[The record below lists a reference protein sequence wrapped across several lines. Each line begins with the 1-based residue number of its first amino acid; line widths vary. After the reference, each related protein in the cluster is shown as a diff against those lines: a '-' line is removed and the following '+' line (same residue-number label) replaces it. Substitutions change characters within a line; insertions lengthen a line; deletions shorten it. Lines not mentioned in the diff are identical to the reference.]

1 LQEEIPYHSFTSSE
15 FGRLYL
21 ANELI
26 LNSLRMFQDQ
36 ALKDHSKYFIIDFDS
51 TFTQVEAL
59 DELVKISLA
68 GRPEADS
75 VLEAIRKTTKKAM
88 DGDLS
93 FAESLRIRVSLLGAS
108 RQDLEKLVVVLKGKI
123 SDSFLRNRTFFETFS
138 EQVYIVSS
146 GFKEFI
152 VPIVADFGIEEKN
165 VFANTFLFDDQDRIV
180 GFDETNFLS
189 QDKGKVKLL
198 KELQLPGE
206 VYVLGDGYT
215 DYEIKEAGLANKF
228 FAFTENVERESVV
241 SNADH
246 TSATLDEFLY
256 DNRLPMNVS
265 YPKSRI
271 SVLLLENIHP
281 HAVELFRAEGYQVE
295 SIAGGLDENELCEK
309 IKNVSILGI
318 RSKTMLT
325 ARVLEHANKLI
336 SVGAFCIGT
345 NQIDL
350 ETCLKN
356 GIAVFNAPYSN
367 TRSVVELAVGEMIL
381 LTRRIVEKSNQMHG
395 GKWDKSAK
403 QSYEVRGKKLGII
416 GYGNIGTQLSVIAE
430 ALGMQVFFYDTV
442 DKLALGN
449 AQKCHSLNQLLETCD
464 IITIH
469 ADGRKSNA
477 NLIGEKQFAR
487 MKDGVIFLNLARG
500 HLVDIQALAAA
511 IKSGKVRGAGLDVFP
526 EEPKTNHDPF
536 VSELQG
542 LPNVL
547 LSPHIGGSTEEA
559 QFNIAD
565 YVPNKMMEY
574 INTGSTYMS
583 VNFPE
588 IQLPELAN
596 AHRLIHCHAN
606 VPGILARINQILANH
621 NINIM
626 GQYLKTNAHIGYVIT
641 DIDKEYNKEVIRELK
656 AIEST
661 IKFRVLY

>member
-1 LQEEIPYHSFTSSE
+1 
-15 FGRLYL
+15 
-21 ANELI
+21 
-26 LNSLRMFQDQ
+26 
-36 ALKDHSKYFIIDFDS
+36 LKDINKFFVIDFDS

-59 DELVKISLA
+59 DELVKISLH
-68 GRPEADS
+68 GQTQSSE
-75 VLEAIRKTTKKAM
+75 VLEKIKNFTERAM
-88 DGDLS
+88 AGELS
-93 FAESLRIRVSLLGAS
+93 FSESLSKRVALLNANQS
-108 RQDLEKLVVVLKGKI
+108 HLAQLVEVLKGKV
-123 SDSFLRNRTFFETFS
+123 SDSFKRNKEFFITFG
-138 EQVYIVSS
+138 EQIRIVSS

-152 VPIVADFGIEEKN
+152 VPIVAEFGIEEQN
-165 VFANTFLFDDQDRIV
+165 VYANTFIFDQAGNII
-180 GFDETNFLS
+180 GFDHSNYLS

-215 DYEIKEAGLANKF
+215 DYEIREAGLANKF
-228 FAFTENVERESVV
+228 FAFTENVEREIVISV
-241 SNADH
+241 ADH
-246 TSATLDEFLY
+246 KSATLEEFLY
-256 DNRLPMNVS
+256 DNRLPMTVS

-281 HAVELFRAEGYQVE
+281 HAIQLFKAEGYQVE
-295 SIAGGLDENELCEK
+295 TYHGSMDEQELNEK

-318 RSKTMLT
+318 RSKTQLT
-325 ARVLEHANKLI
+325 AKVLQNANKLI
-336 SVGAFCIGT
+336 AVGAYCIGT

-350 ETCLKN
+350 ETCLKK
-356 GIAVFNAPYSN
+356 GVAVFNAPYSN
-367 TRSVVELAVGEMIL
+367 TRSVVELAIGEMIV
-381 LTRRIVEKSNQMHG
+381 LTRKIVEKSNQMHE

-430 ALGMQVFFYDTV
+430 ALGMQVYFFDVV

-449 AQKCHSLNQLLETCD
+449 SQKCHSLNQLLETCD

-469 ADGRKSNA
+469 ADGRKTNH
-477 NLIGEKQFAR
+477 NLIGEKEFAR
-487 MKDGVIFLNLARG
+487 MKDGVVFLNLARG
-500 HLVDIQALAAA
+500 HLVDIKALASAL
-511 IKSGKVRGAGLDVFP
+511 KSGKVRGAGLDVFP
-526 EEPKTNHDPF
+526 EEPKNNNEPF
-536 VSELQG
+536 YTELQG

-559 QFNIAD
+559 QYNIAD
-565 YVPNKMMEY
+565 YVPNKIMEY

-596 AHRLIHCHAN
+596 AHRLIHCHEN
-606 VPGILARINQILANH
+606 VPGILAKINQILANH
-621 NINIM
+621 QINIV
-626 GQYLKTNAHIGYVIT
+626 GQYLKTNSHIGYVIT
-641 DIDKEYNKEVIRELK
+641 DIDKEYSKKVIQDLK